1 MKEDKK
7 IENFLLDCL
16 AIVKVILSILDLKP
30 IIIQVNLL
38 NRNQSHQLIGDRLK
52 VLCQL
57 MKVLI
62 WYIFR
67 RFLVT

>member
-7 IENFLLDCL
+7 IENFLLDL